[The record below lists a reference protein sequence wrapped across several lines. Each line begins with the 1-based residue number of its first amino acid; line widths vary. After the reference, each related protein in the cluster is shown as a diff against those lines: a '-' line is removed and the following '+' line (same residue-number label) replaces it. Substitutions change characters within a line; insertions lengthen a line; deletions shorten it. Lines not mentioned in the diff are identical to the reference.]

1 MVWVQNGGHLLYFMI
16 ISFLFTLFI
25 RIIYSYESPC
35 LSNLVYRTIFC
46 SVYIGVGVL
55 CTISFLNKV
64 LWVVYGFYVRLF
76 RDCYAQDWLFVRVV
90 VSSISRI
97 IHMVH
102 MDWNFEEGLLVG
114 LF

>member
-1 MVWVQNGGHLLYFMI
+1 MVWVGNGGHLLNFMI

-35 LSNLVYRTIFC
+35 LNNLVYMTIFYLVC
-46 SVYIGVGVL
+46 IGVGVL
-55 CTISFLNKV
+55 CTISFLNKG

-76 RDCYAQDWLFVRVV
+76 RDSSARLFVHVV
-90 VSSISRI
+90 VSSVSKIP
-97 IHMVH
+97 MVH
-102 MDWNFEEGLLVG
+102 MDWNLEEGLLVG